1 MKNLQTGTTC
11 LSKTTG
17 SKQHK
22 CERSLLRLATFVI
35 LFLCSMTVSWAQET
49 TTDKIFSFTQ
59 NGKKDLEHKSDEESI
74 TATFVGNEKGLSA
87 QATYVKFNNNR
98 TDGTL
103 TITANAATIS
113 KVNLLVS
120 KSNKTVP
127 TTGIVAIHGTTEI
140 TVDDCKMPVEWST
153 DNKKVVFKC
162 STTKDLYVFGATITY
177 KLDDADKRVLN
188 KVSDPIITL
197 NSTTTTTQL
206 LFTINQTAKTQ
217 TGTRLETYYTTDGSN
232 PNDAENANRKQL
244 TENPQTVTINWVK
257 GNTVTVRTF
266 TKRVDE
272 SDAKN
277 YRESMEASQTFSNT
291 GSNDLAS
298 VDAPVI
304 NPGDEAKV
312 TSSLDVTISDEQWTT
327 DRANELKVYY
337 TIEEGSNYG
346 NVTTSIWQEATK
358 LPLTLNLK
366 KTSTVKAY
374 AKYTSNGQE
383 TSSDI
388 VSRTYFLLDANTTYL
403 NTLKS
408 QTVGT
413 TVKNNNN
420 DMTMTYG
427 GIKVGEANFKALSKN
442 DKTDANT
449 LGSIHTV
456 SGKALFVNVDVESE
470 LGDGNIGKDN
480 NDGAEYFHCK
490 ALSQKLH
497 ENTFA
502 LPAMGSF
509 FKFEPEANGK
519 LTVFVEQQ
527 GAIHNVG
534 GKLYP
539 EKVRKRPVYFLDE
552 TGKSIPAKYAY
563 TSSKINKGD
572 WEKIQNTDN
581 ASNDNFYSKD
591 YMDKLQAYYQKI
603 IDGNNQDFTNFN
615 SAVAEADKHKALT
628 LGTSI
633 QPIIVLHEKCN
644 ADILKGDGMSDTGDD
659 NYDGTGYMLISEGY
673 VTYEFPVQAGKTYY
687 LFASRTKL
695 ALSGFCFDKDASYDT
710 NVKSVTLDGK
720 GNNTTTINGLKEGN
734 QYNVTL
740 NNRSFGANKWYSV
753 VLPFSVSQKQMKDV
767 FGDGVKVLHYNDVEG
782 TDLNLFEHF
791 YQMIVGG
798 TPVLVKPSQDVMNP
812 VFKNVTLTSKTV
824 VDIENSGFKCTGSWN
839 NEDFPAYSYF
849 IDAKTNSFYQYDP
862 TKVETGTVKPHA
874 GAFRSW
880 IIASGDPSTAKQL
893 TMHIN
898 GIEEQGE
905 TTAIWNAI
913 SGNDDAEV
921 ASKGI
926 YSLSGQKMNATDT
939 RSLPKGIYI
948 VNGKKFIVK

>member
-11 LSKTTG
+11 LSRTTG

-22 CERSLLRLATFVI
+22 CRRSLQRLATFVI
-35 LFLCSMTVSWAQET
+35 LFLCSMTISWAQEP
-49 TTDKIFSFTQ
+49 FGFTQ
-59 NGKKDLEHKSDEESI
+59 NGKKDLVHKSDEESI
-74 TATFVGNEKGLSA
+74 TATFSSTGLSY
-87 QATYVKFNNNR
+87 QNNYVKFDKNG
-98 TDGTL
+98 TGTL
-103 TITANAATIS
+103 TIKANAATIS
-113 KVNLLVS
+113 NVNLLVS
-120 KSNKTVP
+120 NSTTKP
-127 TTGIVAIHGTTEI
+127 TTGINVKPGDTKVSITTDRE
-140 TVDDCKMPVEWST
+140 MPVEWST
-153 DNKKVVFKC
+153 DNRQVVFKC
-162 STTKDLYVFGATITY
+162 ATKDLYVFGATITY
-177 KLDDADKRVLN
+177 KYDDAGKLSLN
-188 KVSDPIITL
+188 EVSAPTITL
-197 NSTTTTTQL
+197 NNTATTTTQL
-206 LFTINQTAKTQ
+206 SFTINQTAKTQ
-217 TGTRLETYYTTDGSN
+217 ASTSLETYYTTDGSN
-232 PNDAENANRKQL
+232 PNDTENKSRVKL
-244 TENPQTVTINWVK
+244 TQNPQTVTIDWVK

-266 TKRVDE
+266 TKRVDD

-277 YRESMEASQTFSNT
+277 YRESAEARQEFTNT
-291 GSNDLAS
+291 GSTDLAS

-304 NPGDEAKV
+304 TPGGEAV
-312 TSSLDVTISDEQWTT
+312 VASSLDVTISDAQWTT

-337 TIEEGSNYG
+337 TIEVGSNYG
-346 NVTTSIWQEATK
+346 NVATSTWTEAES
-358 LPLTLNLK
+358 LPVKLNLK
-366 KTSTVKAY
+366 QTSTVKAY

-383 TSSDI
+383 TSSAT
-388 VSRTYFLLDANTTYL
+388 VSCTYFLLDANTTYL
-403 NTLKS
+403 NTSGS
-408 QTVGT
+408 QAVGT
-413 TVKNNNN
+413 TVKNINGI
-420 DMTMTYG
+420 TMTYG
-427 GIKVGEANFKALSKN
+427 GIKGSSNFKALSKN

-456 SGKALFVNVDVESE
+456 SGKALYGTADVESE
-470 LGDGNIGKDN
+470 LGNGSIGK
-480 NDGAEYFHCK
+480 NDKEEYFHCR
-490 ALSQKLH
+490 ALSQLH
-497 ENTFA
+497 EKTFA
-502 LPAMGSF
+502 LPAKGSF

-552 TGKSIPAKYAY
+552 TGKSIEANFAY
-563 TSSKINKGD
+563 TSSKVNKTD
-572 WEKIQNTDN
+572 WETIQNTVN
-581 ASNDNFYSKD
+581 ASNDNFYTKD
-591 YMDKLQAYYQKI
+591 YMDKLEKYYQDI
-603 IDGNNQDFTNFN
+603 IDGNNKSFTNFN

-633 QPIIVLHEKCN
+633 QPIIVLHEECN
-644 ADILKGDGMSDTGDD
+644 AEILNGDGMSETGDT

-673 VTYEFPVQAGKTYY
+673 VTYEFPVKAGKTYY

-695 ALSGFCFDKDASYDT
+695 ALSGFCFDKDADYKT
-710 NVKSVTLDGK
+710 ENLQNVTLEGDK
-720 GNNTTTINGLKEGN
+720 DNATTIEGLTVGN

-740 NNRSFGANKWYSV
+740 NRKFGANKWYSV

-767 FGDGVKVLHYNDVEG
+767 FDKDVKVLHYSDVEG

-798 TPVLVKPSQDVMNP
+798 TPVLVKPSQEVTNP
-812 VFKNVTLTSKTV
+812 VFNNVTLTSQTV

-839 NEDFPAYSYF
+839 NVDFPEYSYF
-849 IDAKTNSFYQYDP
+849 IDAKDNTFYLYDP
-862 TKVETGTVKPHA
+862 TKVAQGTKAPHA

-880 IIASGDPSTAKQL
+880 IISTSTNPSEAKQL

>member
-1 MKNLQTGTTC
+1 M
-11 LSKTTG
+11 
-17 SKQHK
+17 
-22 CERSLLRLATFVI
+22 
-35 LFLCSMTVSWAQET
+35 
-49 TTDKIFSFTQ
+49 SFTI
-59 NGKKDLEHKSDEESI
+59 D
-74 TATFVGNEKGLSA
+74 
-87 QATYVKFNNNR
+87 
-98 TDGTL
+98 
-103 TITANAATIS
+103 
-113 KVNLLVS
+113 
-120 KSNKTVP
+120 
-127 TTGIVAIHGTTEI
+127 
-140 TVDDCKMPVEWST
+140 
-153 DNKKVVFKC
+153 
-162 STTKDLYVFGATITY
+162 
-177 KLDDADKRVLN
+177 
-188 KVSDPIITL
+188 
-197 NSTTTTTQL
+197 
-206 LFTINQTAKTQ
+206 QTAKTQ

-232 PNDAENANRKQL
+232 PNDAENASRVQL
-244 TENPQTVTINWVK
+244 TQNPQPVTINWAK

-277 YRESMEASQTFSNT
+277 YRESAEASQPFSNT
-291 GSNDLAS
+291 GSTELAS

-304 NPGDEAKV
+304 TPGGEAV
-312 TSSLDVTISDEQWTT
+312 VATSLDVTISDKQWTST
-327 DRANELKVYY
+327 LASKLKVYY
-337 TIEEGSNYG
+337 TIDNGSYG
-346 NVTTSIWQEATK
+346 NETEGKFQEATE
-358 LPLTLNLK
+358 LPLKLTLK
-366 KTSTVKAY
+366 STSTVRAY
-374 AKYTSNGQE
+374 AEYTNSNNE
-383 TSSDI
+383 VTKSDV
-388 VSRTYFLLDANTTYL
+388 VSRTYFLLKNETTYL
-403 NTLKS
+403 NTSTS
-408 QTVGT
+408 QNVGAI
-413 TVKNNNN
+413 VPKNG
-420 DMTMTYG
+420 MTMTYG
-427 GIKVGEANFKALSKN
+427 GIKVGNANFKALSKN

-456 SGKALFVNVDVESE
+456 AGNALFVNVDVESE

-480 NDGAEYFHCK
+480 IDGAEYFHCK
-490 ALSQKLH
+490 ASTKKLH

-509 FKFEPEANGK
+509 FKFEPEANGN

-563 TSSKINKGD
+563 TSSKINKAD
-572 WEKIQNTDN
+572 WTKIQNTDN
-581 ASNDNFYSKD
+581 ASNDNFYTKE
-591 YMDKLQAYYQKI
+591 YMDKLQAYYQGI
-603 IDGNNQDFTNFN
+603 INGENQDFTNFN
-615 SAVAEADKHKALT
+615 SAVTDKHAKLT

-644 ADILKGDGMSDTGDD
+644 ADILKGDGMSVNGDTE
-659 NYDGTGYMLISEGY
+659 YDHTGYMLISEGY
-673 VTYEFPVQAGKTYY
+673 VTYEFPVKAGKTYY

-695 ALSGFCFDKDASYDT
+695 ALSGFCFDKDATYDT
-710 NVKSVTLDGK
+710 NVTPVTLDGNA
-720 GNNTTTINGLKEGN
+720 NNTDAISKLEVGK

-740 NNRSFGANKWYSV
+740 KNRSFGANKWYSV

-767 FGDGVKVLHYNDVEG
+767 FGPDVKVLHYNDVDG

-798 TPVLVKPSQDVMNP
+798 TPVLVKPSKEVTNP
-812 VFKNVTLTSKTV
+812 VFSNVTLTSTTV
-824 VDIENSGFKCTGSWN
+824 VDIENTGFKCTGSWDDV
-839 NEDFPAYSYF
+839 DFPEYSYF
-849 IDAKTNSFYQYDP
+849 IDAKTNSFYLYDP
-862 TKVETGTVKPHA
+862 TKVEAGTVKPHA

-880 IIASGDPSTAKQL
+880 IISTSSNPAAAAQL